1 MRTDLPGKSSC
12 RGGSVLCICTEDSP
26 KVRYIISAISEWYEG
41 ENKQTLYR
49 QRPSLKTI
57 EQMRPA
63 IIDWIG
69 LSVYITGSS
78 ANTRIIFILKI

>member
-1 MRTDLPGKSSC
+1 M
-12 RGGSVLCICTEDSP
+12 CICTEDSP

-69 LSVYITGSS
+69 LSAYITGH
-78 ANTRIIFILKI
+78 RLILELFFY